1 MAIGSF
7 YRLRQRRAGPGLLL
21 YFFFFYFLFFLRRL
35 IIIAFQKKFRFKK
48 LIFLEK
54 NCLDR
59 KRLDLQMVKFG
70 KCSVS
75 HGVQI

>member
-7 YRLRQRRAGPGLLL
+7 YRLRQRRAGPGLHL
-21 YFFFFYFLFFLRRL
+21 YFFFFYFLFFCEGLL
-35 IIIAFQKKFRFKK
+35 LLLFKKKIRFKK

-54 NCLDR
+54 NCSDR